1 MPDAIN
7 KNSSHALAGLAR
19 ILISASLILFFWHIL
34 VVITQVP
41 AFIFPAPLAVIATSF
56 DQYDTLLAHSA
67 ITLFEIIAGLLVG
80 ITLGI
85 VSAITLTIFKGTRQW
100 ALPLMVISQSL
111 PVFALAPLL
120 TLWFG
125 YGMASK
131 IVMATLIIYFPV
143 VAATFDGLR
152 HTSRSM
158 IDLASTL
165 GASPWSTL
173 LHIRLPAALPSI
185 ASGVRVATSIAPIG
199 AVIGEW
205 VGSSQGL
212 GYLMLNAN
220 GRMQTDLMFSA
231 LLCLCLLAV
240 SLYFL
245 VNTLLDR
252 CLYWSTDSSFHS
264 LSKESHQS

>member
-1 MPDAIN
+1 MPDVIN
-7 KNSSHALAGLAR
+7 NNRSNVLVKITRLF
-19 ILISASLILFFWHIL
+19 ISASIIIFCWHVL
-34 VVITQVP
+34 VVITEVP
-41 AFIFPAPLAVIATSF
+41 AFIFPAPLEVLTTSIA
-56 DQYDTLLAHSA
+56 QYETLLKHSL
-67 ITLFEIIAGLLVG
+67 ITSYEIIAGLLVG

-85 VSAITLTIFKGTRQW
+85 LSAIILTLFKGSRQW

-125 YGMASK
+125 FGMASK

-158 IDLASTL
+158 VDLADTL
-165 GASPWSTL
+165 GANKWSTL

-185 ASGVRVATSIAPIG
+185 ASGIRVATSIAPIG
-199 AVIGEW
+199 AVVGEW

-220 GRMQTDLMFSA
+220 GRMQTDLMFAA
-231 LLCLCLLAV
+231 LFCLCLIAV
-240 SLYFL
+240 CLYFL
-245 VNTLLDR
+245 VNSLLDR
-252 CLYWSTDSSFHS
+252 CVFWSNDTSFHTI
-264 LSKESHQS
+264 SKES

>member
-1 MPDAIN
+1 MPDIAARHIDTRLP
-7 KNSSHALAGLAR
+7 AVAR
-19 ILISASLILFFWHIL
+19 IFISATAIIVCWHIL
-34 VVITQVP
+34 VVITKVP
-41 AFIFPAPLAVIATSF
+41 SFIFPAPIDVFSTIV
-56 DQYDTLLAHSA
+56 DQYKTLLTHGVV
-67 ITLFEIIAGLLVG
+67 TLIEIVIGLMIG
-80 ITLGI
+80 ITLG
-85 VSAITLTIFKGTRQW
+85 VLSAIMLTTFKRSRQW

-152 HTSRSM
+152 HTSQSM
-158 IDLASTL
+158 VDLADTL
-165 GASPWSTL
+165 GAKQWAIIWQ
-173 LHIRLPAALPSI
+173 IRLPAALPSI
-185 ASGVRVATSIAPIG
+185 ASGIRVATSIAPIG

-220 GRMQTDLMFSA
+220 GRMQTDLMFAA
-231 LLCLCLLAV
+231 LLCLCLIAV
-240 SLYFL
+240 ALYFL
-245 VNTLLDR
+245 VSSTLDR

-264 LSKESHQS
+264 LSKDS